1 MPTSTKSIREIMAT
15 HPSAAK
21 VLERFEIDLC
31 SQADNSLLCACRDL
45 QLSVDQVLEKLADAE
60 CEESGS
66 LAPDPA
72 ALPIGRLIQYIVRV
86 HHQMVRQELPLLAEL
101 AHRLTT
107 QQSGCE
113 PELQR
118 VADLLE
124 KLRAEMFQ
132 HIQKEEQV
140 LFPYISQMDQD
151 SVIAY
156 EPAHACFQSVT
167 QPVLIMGQ
175 EHEAIDRSV
184 AELSCL
190 TNGFEAPSGANA
202 THVALLAGLRA
213 FEADLK
219 QHFHL
224 EDAALFPRAI
234 RMEAELKKRN

>member
-45 QLSVDQVLEKLADAE
+45 QLSVDQVLEKLSDAE

-66 LAPDPA
+66 LAPDPVA
-72 ALPIGRLIQYIVRV
+72 MPIGRLIQYIVRV
-86 HHQMVRQELPLLAEL
+86 HHQMVRQELPRLAEL

-124 KLRAEMFQ
+124 KLRADMFQ

-140 LFPYISQMDQD
+140 LFPYISQMDQN

-156 EPAHACFQSVT
+156 AGPH
-167 QPVLIMGQ
+167 
-175 EHEAIDRSV
+175 H
-184 AELSCL
+184 
-190 TNGFEAPSGANA
+190 GA
-202 THVALLAGLRA
+202 RA
-213 FEADLK
+213 
-219 QHFHL
+219 
-224 EDAALFPRAI
+224 
-234 RMEAELKKRN
+234 